1 MGINGPLFYY
11 FLPVFVVMI
20 AAEIWVGK
28 KRGLTLYTK
37 GETIA
42 SISIGAV
49 QRLIGLVK
57 LSVTGYLGIV
67 LYDNRIFTMPMD
79 GWVGWLTLFV
89 LLEFTYY
96 WYHRLSHEVRWFWA
110 THAVHHSIEEMNIL
124 GSYRLGWTSKLSMAY
139 LTHLPLMWIGFS
151 PAAVATML
159 ALNLFYQSWLHTN
172 LIGRLGVLEGILNTP
187 SAHRVHH
194 AKNADYLDRNHGGVT
209 MIFDR
214 LFGTYVE
221 ERDEE
226 PVQYGLVKPI
236 GSTNPVTIAFHEWAR
251 MIDDLKARHPR
262 HWPATL
268 FGPPG
273 WAPGGA
279 GVTSKTLRA
288 QYRRSLRP
296 APECGSPA
304 ALPAE

>member
-11 FLPVFVVMI
+11 FLPVFVAMI
-20 AAEIWVGK
+20 AIEIRVGK
-28 KRGLTLYTK
+28 KRGLTLYSK
-37 GETIA
+37 DETLA
-42 SISIGAV
+42 SISIGIV

-57 LSVTGYLGIV
+57 LSLTGLLAVIV
-67 LYDNRIFTMPMD
+67 YDHRLYTMPSGDWRIFA
-79 GWVGWLTLFV
+79 LLFV
-89 LLEFTYY
+89 GVEFTYY

-139 LTHLPLMWIGFS
+139 LVNLPLMWIGFS
-151 PAAVATML
+151 PASVATML

-172 LIGRLGVLEGILNTP
+172 LIGRLEILEGVLNTP

-221 ERDEE
+221 EREDE
-226 PVQYGLVKPI
+226 PVQYGLVKAI
-236 GSTNPVTIAFHEWAR
+236 GSKNPVTIAFHEWAR
-251 MIDDLKARHPR
+251 MVDDLKARHPK

-273 WAPGGA
+273 WAPDGA
-279 GVTSKTLRA
+279 GVTSKVLRA
-288 QYRRSLRP
+288 QYRAHRARTI
-296 APECGSPA
+296 G
-304 ALPAE
+304 ALAVPAE

>member
-11 FLPVFVVMI
+11 FLPFFIALI

-28 KRGLTLYTK
+28 KRGLVLYTRH
-37 GETIA
+37 ETIA
-42 SISIGAV
+42 SIAIGAG

-57 LSVTGYLGIV
+57 LSLTGLLGVII
-67 LYDNRIFTMPMD
+67 YDNRIATMPMED
-79 GWVGWLTLFV
+79 WRLWLLLFA

-139 LTHLPLMWIGFS
+139 LVHLPLMWIGFS
-151 PAAVATML
+151 PASVATVL

-172 LIGRLGVLEGILNTP
+172 LIGKLGVLEGVLNTP

-214 LFGTYVE
+214 IFGTYIE
-221 ERDEE
+221 EREEE
-226 PVQYGLVKPI
+226 PVEYGLVKPV
-236 GSTNPVTIAFHEWAR
+236 GSTNPITIAFHEWVR
-251 MIDDLKARHPR
+251 MFEDLKTRHPK
-262 HWPATL
+262 HWLTTL

-273 WAPGGA
+273 WAPDGK
-279 GVTSKTLRA
+279 GVTSRVLREEYRA
-288 QYRRSLRP
+288 QRKRSCAEASL
-296 APECGSPA
+296 AVA
-304 ALPAE
+304 AE